1 MAKKASKKSKTKGRL
16 ERDPNPLYQRE
27 LIECFKRGYSQLP
40 DGKGNEKERLQVRE
54 DCRAANKDSK

>member
-1 MAKKASKKSKTKGRL
+1 MAKKASKKSKVQ
-16 ERDPNPLYQRE
+16 RDPNPLYQRE

-54 DCRAANKDSK
+54 NCRAAKKDSK